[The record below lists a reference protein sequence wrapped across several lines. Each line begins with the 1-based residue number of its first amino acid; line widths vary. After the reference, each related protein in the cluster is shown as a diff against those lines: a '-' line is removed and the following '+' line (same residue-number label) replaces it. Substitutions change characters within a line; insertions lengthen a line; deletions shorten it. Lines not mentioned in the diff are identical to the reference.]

1 MVSKREILDGNGAA
15 AEAMRLGGVK
25 VICAYPVTP
34 QSPLAE
40 RLSEMVEDGRIDGKY
55 IRVES
60 EHSAMAATIGAALTG
75 VRAGTA
81 TSSVGLALM
90 HEVLGVASGD
100 RVPIVMPVVN
110 RALVAPW
117 SLWCDHSDTMAERD
131 TGWIQIYTEN
141 SQEVFDTVLMSY
153 KIAENPEV
161 MTPVMVALD
170 GFFLS
175 HTLQVVELPE
185 QADVDEF
192 IPEYTTSN
200 IYLDPDNPMFINDLT
215 PPEDFTEMK
224 YQQKVGFDKALEVIP
239 QVQAEFAEKFGRK
252 YDMVESFMCD
262 DADVVLVTMGSMSG
276 TAKQVV
282 KDLRQEG
289 KKVGVVKIRLF
300 RPFPVDDIRV
310 ILNKFATVGVID
322 RSAGLGAESA
332 PVMTEVSRALAGEND
347 VKNLVGFV
355 AGLGGR
361 DVTIKTIRKAVDELY
376 ELQQGKK
383 QPWKDS
389 KWIDVKENALQI
401 REVNING
408 N

>member
-1 MVSKREILDGNGAA
+1 MVSERRILDGNGAA
-15 AEAMRLGGVK
+15 AEAMCLGGVK

-40 RLSEMVEDGRIDGKY
+40 KLSEMIADGRLNGKY

-100 RVPIVMPVVN
+100 RVPIVMPVIN

-141 SQEVFDTVLMSY
+141 SQEVLDTMLMSY
-153 KIAENPEV
+153 RIAEHPEV
-161 MTPVMVALD
+161 LTPVMVTLD

-175 HTLQVVELPE
+175 HTLQVVEVPGQE
-185 QADVDEF
+185 IVSDF
-192 IPEYTTSN
+192 IPEYKANN

-215 PPEDFTEMK
+215 PPEDFTELK
-224 YQQKVGFDKALEVIP
+224 FQQKEGFRKALEVIP
-239 QVQAEFAEKFGRK
+239 RVEKEFQEKFGRK
-252 YDMVESFMCD
+252 YDMVESYMCD
-262 DADVVLVTMGSMSG
+262 DADIALVTMGSMSG

-289 KKVGVVKIRLF
+289 KKVGVVKLRVF
-300 RPFPVDDIRV
+300 RPFPVELLQE
-310 ILNKFATVGVID
+310 ILTKFRTVGVID
-322 RSAGLGAESA
+322 RSAGLGGESA
-332 PVMTEVSRALAGEND
+332 PVLTEVSRALNGGKD
-347 VKNLVGFV
+347 VKNLAGFI

-361 DVTIKTIRKAVDELY
+361 DITVKTILKAVNELFKLDE
-376 ELQQGKK
+376 GKIET
-383 QPWKDS
+383 WKDS
-389 KWIDVKENALQI
+389 KWIDVKDNALQI
-401 REVNING
+401 RGVNI
-408 N
+408 